1 MFHREGKRIKIY
13 LRTTKSVLAI
23 SFVVYNKLSF
33 NKNCHREVLKE
44 PWRSSYNL
52 MQKPSF

>member
-1 MFHREGKRIKIY
+1 MFHCEGKRIKIY

-44 PWRSSYNL
+44 PRDPGL
-52 MQKPSF
+52 VVERD